1 MANGVLLKYGLRGLI
16 ANQLAPKGGRGS
28 NPLHSVSGPLAQL
41 VRATGLYY
49 IIPYLVLLKNK
60 GVM

>member
-28 NPLHSVSGPLAQL
+28 NPLHSVVTVNKSCAETNVGNG
-41 VRATGLYY
+41 RTETTS
-49 IIPYLVLLKNK
+49 LKQ
-60 GVM
+60 